1 MKRFWLVLLLIGVL
15 FSPIFGAATEQK
27 IYPVD
32 SEPFQIITSLY
43 ITQGL
48 ALPSTAGPHS
58 GDELMK
64 MLDRIDVDRL
74 SPVSKNLYQQAYDE
88 LYRERKVV
96 TWGLEAAL
104 EAYIHKDTTNFIH
117 EEDWVRGYDERAP
130 ILNIKLE
137 TFPSKHFYGYSE
149 LPVNNTKYTGYDANT
164 GTALS
169 LFFGES
175 RLTTNLFFL
184 SPGSIQELDLGMPY
198 RAFGAFGGENWSVQI
213 GRDKLSWGAGKTGNF
228 MLSDSF
234 KYHNTGRFTSYG
246 KNFKYSLV
254 TSFFPHPAQYHDAII
269 AGDDDTTI
277 KNFLKAKKGSQEDK
291 ITGLYMFLGH
301 RLEGRLFD
309 GKVGLALSE
318 SIMYQS
324 KDNLLD
330 LRILNPSMIY
340 HNYYI
345 RSNSNSL
352 LTFEVD
358 YTPIPYLNV
367 YGQMAVDEFAM
378 VGEPF
383 PGKDK
388 NAHPSAYGF
397 MLGAQTA
404 IPVHKGLFTGSLEF
418 VKTDPYL
425 YLRYGDTGNTTQ
437 KLGEWGISYL
447 AAIREHYAGGGHII
461 YQEEFLGYPFGPDAI
476 VINANAGYK
485 EFGSWNVSTNFFY
498 MWHGTHDKWTL
509 WSKVQP
515 EGTAFAQGDDDK
527 IPYIKSPT
535 DKHWTKNQ
543 GDPNYDKR
551 DSVAKTLIFGVKGGY
566 TILPGFEVY
575 AQTDLIHIVNPKNIS
590 ANPAITDLQLTVGLS
605 YSL

>member
-15 FSPIFGAATEQK
+15 FSPMFGAATEQK

-88 LYRERKVV
+88 LYREWKVV

-228 MLSDSF
+228 MISDSLR
-234 KYHNTGRFTSYG
+234 YHNTGRFT
-246 KNFKYSLV
+246 
-254 TSFFPHPAQYHDAII
+254 T
-269 AGDDDTTI
+269 
-277 KNFLKAKKGSQEDK
+277 
-291 ITGLYMFLGH
+291 
-301 RLEGRLFD
+301 
-309 GKVGLALSE
+309 
-318 SIMYQS
+318 
-324 KDNLLD
+324 
-330 LRILNPSMIY
+330 
-340 HNYYI
+340 
-345 RSNSNSL
+345 
-352 LTFEVD
+352 
-358 YTPIPYLNV
+358 
-367 YGQMAVDEFAM
+367 
-378 VGEPF
+378 
-383 PGKDK
+383 
-388 NAHPSAYGF
+388 
-397 MLGAQTA
+397 
-404 IPVHKGLFTGSLEF
+404 
-418 VKTDPYL
+418 
-425 YLRYGDTGNTTQ
+425 
-437 KLGEWGISYL
+437 
-447 AAIREHYAGGGHII
+447 
-461 YQEEFLGYPFGPDAI
+461 
-476 VINANAGYK
+476 
-485 EFGSWNVSTNFFY
+485 
-498 MWHGTHDKWTL
+498 
-509 WSKVQP
+509 
-515 EGTAFAQGDDDK
+515 
-527 IPYIKSPT
+527 
-535 DKHWTKNQ
+535 
-543 GDPNYDKR
+543 
-551 DSVAKTLIFGVKGGY
+551 
-566 TILPGFEVY
+566 
-575 AQTDLIHIVNPKNIS
+575 
-590 ANPAITDLQLTVGLS
+590 
-605 YSL
+605 

>member
-1 MKRFWLVLLLIGVL
+1 MKRFWLTLLLIGVL
-15 FSPIFGAATEQK
+15 LGSMFGATMEQK
-27 IYPVD
+27 IYPVN
-32 SEPFQIITSLY
+32 SEPFHIITSLY

-64 MLDRIDVDRL
+64 MLDRIDADRL
-74 SPVSKNLYQQAYDE
+74 APSLKNLYQRVHDE
-88 LYRERKVV
+88 LYEEQRVA

-104 EAYIHKDTTNFIH
+104 EAYIHTDTTNFVH
-117 EEDWVRGYDERAP
+117 AEDWVRGYDERAP
-130 ILNIKLE
+130 FLNIILE
-137 TFPSKHFYGYSE
+137 TSPGKNIYGYSE
-149 LPVNNTKYTGYDANT
+149 LPVNYTKYSDYDANT

-169 LFFGES
+169 LFFGKS
-175 RLTTNLFFL
+175 RFSTNLFFL
-184 SPGSIQELDLGMPY
+184 PPGSIQELDLAMPY
-198 RAFGAFGGENWSVQI
+198 RAFGAFGVENWSVQI
-213 GRDKLSWGAGKTGNF
+213 GRDKLSWGPGKTGNF

-234 KYHNTGRFTSYG
+234 KYHNTGRFTTYN

-254 TSFFPHPAQYHDAII
+254 TSFFPHPAQYHDAI

-277 KNFLKAKKGSQEDK
+277 KNFLKAKDRSQAQT
-291 ITGLYMFLGH
+291 ISGLYMFLGH

-324 KDNLLD
+324 EDNLLD
-330 LRILNPSMIY
+330 LRFLNPSMLY

-358 YTPIPYLNV
+358 YSPIPHLNV
-367 YGQMAVDEFAM
+367 YGQLAVDEFALP
-378 VGEPF
+378 GEPV
-383 PGKDK
+383 PGKDAD
-388 NAHPSAYGF
+388 AHPSAYGF
-397 MLGAQTA
+397 MLGVQTA

-425 YLRYGDTGNTTQ
+425 YLRYGGTGNTAQ
-437 KLGEWGISYL
+437 KLGEWGINYL
-447 AAIREHYAGGGHII
+447 AAIREYYAGGNII

-535 DKHWTKNQ
+535 DKHWTMNQ

-605 YSL
+605 YTL

>member
-1 MKRFWLVLLLIGVL
+1 
-15 FSPIFGAATEQK
+15 
-27 IYPVD
+27 
-32 SEPFQIITSLY
+32 
-43 ITQGL
+43 
-48 ALPSTAGPHS
+48 
-58 GDELMK
+58 
-64 MLDRIDVDRL
+64 
-74 SPVSKNLYQQAYDE
+74 
-88 LYRERKVV
+88 
-96 TWGLEAAL
+96 
-104 EAYIHKDTTNFIH
+104 
-117 EEDWVRGYDERAP
+117 
-130 ILNIKLE
+130 
-137 TFPSKHFYGYSE
+137 
-149 LPVNNTKYTGYDANT
+149 
-164 GTALS
+164 
-169 LFFGES
+169 
-175 RLTTNLFFL
+175 
-184 SPGSIQELDLGMPY
+184 MPY

-254 TSFFPHPAQYHDAII
+254 TSFFPHPAQYHGAII

-340 HNYYI
+340 HSYYI